1 MDLLTEIKYQS
12 VEDVVGTDHEDLY
25 WMLREKGKTEQEI
38 VEL

>member
-1 MDLLTEIKYQS
+1 MTDVKCQS
-12 VEDVVGTDHEDLY
+12 MADVVGTDHEDLY